1 MSGTESSSR
10 PLILYAA
17 LLCALLL
24 IAAALIFKLS
34 PVTISSTPNQ
44 NRSSADR
51 NRIEREVRVPIETG
65 KASWYDLDGKTAGGE
80 PMKDEALTAAH
91 PSLPLGTKL
100 HVENLSNGRSVD
112 VRVND
117 RGPFVKDRIIDLSK
131 AAAERI
137 EMMADGVAIVELK
150 KLGPAQPDQ

>member
-1 MSGTESSSR
+1 MSGTETSYR

-17 LLCALLL
+17 LLCVLLL
-24 IAAALIFKLS
+24 IAALIFNIPAL
-34 PVTISSTPNQ
+34 TISSTPNQ

-51 NRIEREVRVPIETG
+51 NRIERQVRIPIETG

-117 RGPFVKDRIIDLSK
+117 RGPFVNDRIIDLSK

-137 EMMADGVAIVELK
+137 DMMVDGVAIVELK

>member
-1 MSGTESSSR
+1 MSGTETSYR

-17 LLCALLL
+17 LLCVLLL
-24 IAAALIFKLS
+24 IAALIFNIPAL
-34 PVTISSTPNQ
+34 TISSTPNQ

>member
-1 MSGTESSSR
+1 MSGTETSYR

-17 LLCALLL
+17 LLCVLLL
-24 IAAALIFKLS
+24 IAALIFNIPAL
-34 PVTISSTPNQ
+34 TISSTPNQ

-65 KASWYDLDGKTAGGE
+65 KASWYDLDGKTASGE

-137 EMMADGVAIVELK
+137 DMMPDGVAIVELK
-150 KLGPAQPDQ
+150 KLVPAQPDQ

>member
-1 MSGTESSSR
+1 MSGTETSYR

-17 LLCALLL
+17 LLCVLLL
-24 IAAALIFKLS
+24 IAALIFNIPAL
-34 PVTISSTPNQ
+34 TISSTPNQ

-65 KASWYDLDGKTAGGE
+65 KASWYDLDGKTASGE

-137 EMMADGVAIVELK
+137 DMMPDGVAIVELN
-150 KLGPAQPDQ
+150 

>member
-1 MSGTESSSR
+1 M
-10 PLILYAA
+10 
-17 LLCALLL
+17 LL
-24 IAAALIFKLS
+24 IAALIFNIPAL
-34 PVTISSTPNQ
+34 TISSTPNQ

-65 KASWYDLDGKTAGGE
+65 KASWYDLDGKTASGE

-117 RGPFVKDRIIDLSK
+117 RGPFAKDRIIDLSK
-131 AAAERI
+131 AAAEGI
-137 EMMADGVAIVELK
+137 DMMADGVAIVELK
-150 KLGPAQPDQ
+150 KLGPAPPDR

>member
-1 MSGTESSSR
+1 MSGTETSYR

-17 LLCALLL
+17 LLCVLLL
-24 IAAALIFKLS
+24 IAALIFNIPAL
-34 PVTISSTPNQ
+34 TISSTPNQ

-65 KASWYDLDGKTAGGE
+65 KASWYDLDGKTASGE

-112 VRVND
+112 V
-117 RGPFVKDRIIDLSK
+117 
-131 AAAERI
+131 A
-137 EMMADGVAIVELK
+137 
-150 KLGPAQPDQ
+150 

>member
-1 MSGTESSSR
+1 MRIVVDCGSYFQLFNI
-10 PLILYAA
+10 PA
-17 LLCALLL
+17 L
-24 IAAALIFKLS
+24 
-34 PVTISSTPNQ
+34 TISSTPNQ

-65 KASWYDLDGKTAGGE
+65 KASWYDLDGKTASGE

-137 EMMADGVAIVELK
+137 DMMPDGVAIVELK
-150 KLGPAQPDQ
+150 KLVPALPGE

>member
-1 MSGTESSSR
+1 MSGTETSYR

-17 LLCALLL
+17 LLCVLLL
-24 IAAALIFKLS
+24 IAALIFNIPAL
-34 PVTISSTPNQ
+34 TISSTPNQ

-65 KASWYDLDGKTAGGE
+65 KASWYDLDGKTASGE